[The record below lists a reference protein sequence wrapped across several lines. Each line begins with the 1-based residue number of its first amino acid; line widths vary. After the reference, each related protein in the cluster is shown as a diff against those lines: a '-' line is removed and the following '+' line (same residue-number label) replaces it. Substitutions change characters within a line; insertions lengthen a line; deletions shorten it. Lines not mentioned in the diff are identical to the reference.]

1 MQDIEAI
8 NFQPPHQE
16 STMDIDGGSAGAS
29 TATNKTHSSK
39 LLTAAAGVIFLSAST
54 VYAAFFLASETAA
67 KNADLIQQQQ
77 SATMGK
83 SSKAPRATKA
93 PKAPKAPATPCD
105 KASDLFAGY
114 WCYSSQYVTFQLY
127 LTTDF
132 TTEGIGSL
140 DYAVCDTTYSDAAD
154 IMLTSCSS
162 STEIRGEIRGSI
174 NDFKYVTDN
183 TITVSTVFGPTTYT
197 KGRCSCSVNG
207 GA

>member
-1 MQDIEAI
+1 MQDIEAN

-16 STMDIDGGSAGAS
+16 STIDINGGSVGAS
-29 TATNKTHSSK
+29 TATNKTRSSK
-39 LLTAAAGVIFLSAST
+39 LLTAAAAAAAGVIFLSAST

-93 PKAPKAPATPCD
+93 PKAPASPCK

-114 WCYSSQYVTFQLY
+114 WCYSNQFVNFQLY

-132 TTEGIGSL
+132 NTEVIGSL
-140 DYAVCDTTYSDAAD
+140 DYAVCDTNSDAAE
-154 IMLTSCSS
+154 IMLMSCSS

-183 TITVSTVFGPTTYT
+183 TITVSTLGPTTYT
-197 KGRCSCSVNG
+197 KGRCSCMR
-207 GA
+207 

>member
-16 STMDIDGGSAGAS
+16 STMDIDGGSVGAS
-29 TATNKTHSSK
+29 TATNKTRSSK
-39 LLTAAAGVIFLSAST
+39 LLTAAAAAGVIFLSAST

-93 PKAPKAPATPCD
+93 PKAPPSPCK

-114 WCYSSQYVTFQLY
+114 WCYSNQFVNFQLN

-132 TTEGIGSL
+132 PTEGIGSIGSL
-140 DYAVCDTTYSDAAD
+140 DYAVCDTNSDAAD

-162 STEIRGEIRGSI
+162 STEIRGEITGSI

-197 KGRCSCSVNG
+197 KGRCSCMR
-207 GA
+207 

>member
-16 STMDIDGGSAGAS
+16 STMDIDGGSVGAS
-29 TATNKTHSSK
+29 TATNKTRSSK
-39 LLTAAAGVIFLSAST
+39 LLTAAAAAGVIFLSAST

-93 PKAPKAPATPCD
+93 PKAPPSPCK

-114 WCYSSQYVTFQLY
+114 WCYSNQFVNFQLY

-132 TTEGIGSL
+132 PTEGIGSIGSL
-140 DYAVCDTTYSDAAD
+140 DYAVCDTYSDAAD

-197 KGRCSCSVNG
+197 KGRCSCMR
-207 GA
+207 